1 MIMAGSHVRLVE
13 VGARDGLQNEKRTLK
28 PQIRVQLLEMLADTG
43 LRTLEA
49 GAFVSPRWV
58 PQMAGS
64 CTDFRQLGCR
74 PRRLPVFAGR
84 HRQCGH

>member
-64 CTDFRQLGCR
+64 DAVLKALSVR
-74 PRRLPVFAGR
+74 PGVTWTALYPT
-84 HRQCGH
+84 